1 MPKKILMICG
11 ETCVKCK
18 FLKPHLEAR
27 AQGNG
32 ILFEEKDINEAIPSE
47 IEWASSL
54 PVIWFD
60 DKQIEYDEALAII
73 SNNNG

>member
-1 MPKKILMICG
+1 M
-11 ETCVKCK
+11 TVKLISWVNCSRCHFIK
-18 FLKPHLEAR
+18 NPLQSR
-27 AQGNG
+27 AEKNG
-32 ILFEEKDINEAIPSE
+32 YEFEEKDINEAIPSE

>member
-1 MPKKILMICG
+1 MR
-11 ETCVKCK
+11 CK
-18 FLKPHLEAR
+18 FIEPHLQSR
-27 AQGNG
+27 AEKNG
-32 ILFEEKDINEAIPSE
+32 YEFEEKDINDASPSE

-60 DKQIEYDEALAII
+60 DKQIEYDEALAVI

>member
-54 PVIWFD
+54 PVIWID
-60 DKQIEYDEALAII
+60 DKQIEYDEALAMV